1 MCVSAWSIPETD
13 GLLLVVH
20 QSIHCSMECRMIE
33 AQASE
38 KKSAIDEQIAVQQNA
53 LQQMKGR

>member
-1 MCVSAWSIPETD
+1 
-13 GLLLVVH
+13 
-20 QSIHCSMECRMIE
+20 MIE

-38 KKSAIDEQIAVQQNA
+38 KKNAIDEQIAVQQNA

>member
-1 MCVSAWSIPETD
+1 
-13 GLLLVVH
+13 
-20 QSIHCSMECRMIE
+20 MIE